1 MQRVIT
7 SKNHWFRINFQEL
20 SQYKDLFYFLTWR
33 DIKVRYKQ
41 TVVGVAWAVFQ
52 PLITMIIFSLFFGN
66 FAKIPSD
73 NIPYPI
79 FVYIGLLYWTLFSQ
93 SLTTASNSLVGNE
106 QIIKK
111 IYFPKILLPAS
122 AIFVSVIDFLV
133 AAVLLIGMMLYY
145 HFTPTVLGLLWLLV
159 FMVVTYIASFG
170 LGLLLAAV
178 KVKFRDVQYVLPF
191 FIQLLLF
198 LTPVIYP
205 TSLLS
210 SQNQWFI
217 FLNPMSGIIENAR
230 QTLLNLGEVNWQSL
244 GIALGVS
251 VIFLIVGLV
260 YFRKTE
266 RYFADII

>member
-1 MQRVIT
+1 MI
-7 SKNHWFRINFQEL
+7 SSNNHWLNINLGEL

-41 TVVGVAWAVFQ
+41 TLIGVAWAVFQ

-79 FVYIGLLYWTLFSQ
+79 FVYIGLLFWTLFSQ
-93 SLTTASNSLVGNE
+93 SLTMASNSLVANE

-122 AIFVSVIDFLV
+122 AVFVSVIDFLIG
-133 AAVLLIGMMLYY
+133 AVLLIGMMVYY
-145 HFTPTVLGLLWLLV
+145 HFTPTLFGLLLTLL
-159 FMVVTYIASFG
+159 FMIITYIASFG

-210 SQNQWFI
+210 NQHQWLI

-230 QTLLNLGEVNWQSL
+230 RTLLGLGGINWQSL
-244 GIALGVS
+244 GIAIGMSMV
-251 VIFLIVGLV
+251 FLIVGLL